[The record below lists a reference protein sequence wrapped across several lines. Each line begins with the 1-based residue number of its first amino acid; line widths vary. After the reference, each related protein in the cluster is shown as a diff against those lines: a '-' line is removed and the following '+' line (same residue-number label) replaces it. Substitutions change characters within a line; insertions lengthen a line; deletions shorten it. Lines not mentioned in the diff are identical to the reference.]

1 LFLNIHL
8 HCLVLDGVYRTTEG
22 VPVFHA
28 VRAPTAG
35 EPQPVLNPIIKRL
48 IEFLTRTRLLIE
60 ERGTR
65 YLANTDPD
73 LVLGPLRAA
82 ASGGPESTE
91 LATVPAKPPR
101 NIAPRADERPD
112 NAQAE
117 DRLDGSRAQQYYA
130 S

>member
-8 HCLVLDGVYRTTEG
+8 HCLVLDGGYRTIEG

-65 YLANTDPD
+65 YLAN
-73 LVLGPLRAA
+73 
-82 ASGGPESTE
+82 
-91 LATVPAKPPR
+91 
-101 NIAPRADERPD
+101 